1 METAVP
7 GYPLKVALIYGAK
20 PSGHY
25 AAARAVAEFLPPSI
39 IEPVFV
45 DLSEVYPDFGPLVA
59 KTYLQ
64 LLSKTP
70 AVWDY
75 VYDNDFVAFAAS
87 ALRESILPFSSQK
100 LADLLLKKNI
110 RAAISTQAFASL
122 LLTKNRRLAR
132 LPLFSV
138 LTDFCAHAYWPPKG
152 VSAYFAPEREVA
164 AALKEKGAPPEKIFL
179 TGIPVRKEFT
189 GLQPAKAAAR
199 KELGLAPHLFTVLLT
214 GGSRGLGE
222 LFLAAQAIKPL
233 LGRIQA
239 VVLCGSNRRLCRQA
253 ERELDEKKLLRFV
266 DFTDSPALYYAA
278 ADLVIG
284 KPGGVTLAETMALA
298 KPFIIY
304 SPLPGQEERNSGFLR
319 RHKLAETAASPDQ
332 LPPLIKKYLAAPQAL
347 ELASRR
353 LAGHARPHAARDIAA
368 KIIQL
373 LTGNGG

>member
-1 METAVP
+1 METAKP

-25 AAARAVAEFLPPSI
+25 AAAKAVAEFLPPSI

-45 DLSEVYPDFGPLVA
+45 NLSEVYPGFGPFVA

-87 ALRESILPFSSQK
+87 ALRESILPFPARK

-110 RAAISTQAFASL
+110 SAAISTQAFSSVL
-122 LLTKNRRLAR
+122 ITKSKGLAR
-132 LPLFSV
+132 LPLFAV
-138 LTDFCAHAYWPPKG
+138 LTDFCAHGYWPPKG
-152 VSAYFAPEREVA
+152 VMAYFVPEKA
-164 AALKEKGAPPEKIFL
+164 AASALKEKGAPQEKIFL

-189 GLQPAKAAAR
+189 GPQPAKAAAR
-199 KELGLAPHLFTVLLT
+199 KELGLAPNLFTVLIT
-214 GGSRGLGE
+214 GGSRGLGD
-222 LFLAAQAIKPL
+222 LFSAARAIKPL

-239 VVLCGSNRRLCRQA
+239 VVLCGSNRKLARQA
-253 ERELDEKKLLRFV
+253 EKELDSKKFLRFV

-278 ADLVIG
+278 ADLVVG

-298 KPFIIY
+298 KPFVIY
-304 SPLPGQEERNSGFLR
+304 SPLPGQEERNTSFLR
-319 RHKLAETAASPDQ
+319 RHRLAETAASPER
-332 LPPLIKKYLAAPQAL
+332 LLPLIKKYLAAPQAL
-347 ELASRR
+347 ALASRA